1 MGTWPGAVGVE
12 KAHEPEVLPQGK
24 QKGWSRCAHRPE
36 GPPSRALLEAA
47 AGREEGLYPHE
58 KSTRRTKERETS
70 RRHGNA
76 SQRVPAAFR

>member
-1 MGTWPGAVGVE
+1 MGTRPGAVGWRRHTSLRFCHRGSKKDGAGV
-12 KAHEPEVLPQGK
+12 
-24 QKGWSRCAHRPE
+24 HRPE